1 MTYTMIGLNEV
12 WSCYRKYCIATVIP
26 FPTLFFLG
34 LISYQ
39 KYVIF
44 LTISVIS
51 LLFLLVLVMVKTKQ
65 SIWLGPL
72 YIVIDAIVLFAV
84 IPSIF
89 DLFDRNTEKILSLGN
104 PDQSTLFWGIGQSI
118 IFASALIPIYFL
130 IYLFVTFINRYMQ
143 KTKGN

>member
-1 MTYTMIGLNEV
+1 MMSLNKV
-12 WSCYRKYCIATVIP
+12 CSCYGKHCIAIVIT

-34 LISYQ
+34 LISCQ
-39 KYVIF
+39 KYVVF
-44 LTISVIS
+44 LTIGVIS

-72 YIVIDAIVLFAV
+72 YIVIDAIALFAV
-84 IPSIF
+84 IPSIS
-89 DLFDRNTEKILSLGN
+89 DLFKRDTGNILGFGN

-130 IYLFVTFINRYMQ
+130 IYSFVIFINRYMK
-143 KTKGN
+143 KTKGD